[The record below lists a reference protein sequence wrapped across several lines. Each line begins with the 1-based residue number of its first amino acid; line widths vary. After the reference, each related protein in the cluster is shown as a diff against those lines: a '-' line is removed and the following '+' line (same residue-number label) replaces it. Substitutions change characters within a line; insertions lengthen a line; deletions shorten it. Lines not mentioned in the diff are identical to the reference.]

1 MRLSIDRALPIKL
14 SLPRGAGLWIA
25 LTVLLAASSVI
36 SPHFLNPINLLNVLR
51 QVALYG
57 ILGIG
62 MTFVILTRGIDLSV
76 GSAVAFSGV
85 LGATLMED
93 GFPIPAM
100 VACSLAAGTLVG
112 VVNGL
117 GVAVWRVPAFIMTL
131 GTMVM
136 ASSSRPRPEF
146 GSPTERRERKM
157 SPESAARK
165 LQTT

>member
-25 LTVLLAASSVI
+25 LIVLLAASSAI
-36 SPHFLNPINLLNVLR
+36 SPHFLNPVNLLNVLR

-85 LGATLMED
+85 LGATLMEAELSD
-93 GFPIPAM
+93 PGHGRLQF
-100 VACSLAAGTLVG
+100 GRWHTRG
-112 VVNGL
+112 RGQ
-117 GVAVWRVPAFIMTL
+117 R
-131 GTMVM
+131 
-136 ASSSRPRPEF
+136 SR
-146 GSPTERRERKM
+146 RRR
-157 SPESAARK
+157 
-165 LQTT
+165 